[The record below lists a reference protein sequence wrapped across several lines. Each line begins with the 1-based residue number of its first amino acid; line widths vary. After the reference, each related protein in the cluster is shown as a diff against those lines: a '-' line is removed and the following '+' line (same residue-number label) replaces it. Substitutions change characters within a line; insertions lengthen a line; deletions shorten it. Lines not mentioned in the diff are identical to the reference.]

1 MLSRKTGFKRKIFLS
16 KGFAQRNPKVTKQ
29 RPKTINKCITES
41 LVISK
46 ISNTWGSNVL
56 PEQYKVFI
64 YVYIQRSQLQSL
76 HNVALAL
83 HIKS

>member
-1 MLSRKTGFKRKIFLS
+1 MLSRKAGFKRKIFLS

-46 ISNTWGSNVL
+46 TGNT
-56 PEQYKVFI
+56 
-64 YVYIQRSQLQSL
+64 
-76 HNVALAL
+76 
-83 HIKS
+83 